1 MSHKK
6 KLLFG
11 VAAVV
16 LLCAI
21 GWLAF
26 FRFGEQRLSESE
38 ISKLREKYP
47 VCGDIRT
54 LPPNGD
60 LLVPTWEKVKA
71 REDTFI
77 YCTIGGDMTT
87 YDQYI
92 STGNPEL
99 DKKRQEN
106 GIGDVYKFY
115 EYPITVIEDAAGL
128 FQPGDKLTIAS
139 NMDFV
144 DYKPHLSKG
153 MKAIVPVIRDMDVE
167 SRMQFGVNG
176 FFYVTE
182 DGYVLS
188 AFDEQKASIKTTI
201 TGEKV
206 DVLLKELK
214 QAMKERAAVAPQAER
229 EDGEQFS

>member
-1 MSHKK
+1 MKATVK
-6 KLLFG
+6 RRKLWKFALPALALAVICLTCCSIFG
-11 VAAVV
+11 VFAPST
-16 LLCAI
+16 
-21 GWLAF
+21 
-26 FRFGEQRLSESE
+26 LSESE
-38 ISKLREKYP
+38 IAELRREYP

-77 YCTIGGDMTT
+77 YCTIDGDMTT

-92 STGNPEL
+92 STGNPDL

-144 DYKPHLSKG
+144 DYNPHLSEG
-153 MKAIVPVIRDMDVE
+153 MKAIVPVIRDMDE
-167 SRMQFGVNG
+167 ETRMQFGVNG

-188 AFDEQKASIKTTI
+188 AFDEKQASIKTAI

-214 QAMKERAAVAPQAER
+214 QAMRERSAE
-229 EDGEQFS
+229 

>member
-1 MSHKK
+1 MKATVK
-6 KLLFG
+6 RRKLWKFILPALALAVICLTCCSIFG
-11 VAAVV
+11 VFAPPA
-16 LLCAI
+16 
-21 GWLAF
+21 
-26 FRFGEQRLSESE
+26 LSESE
-38 ISKLREKYP
+38 IGELRGRYP
-47 VCGDIRT
+47 VCGDVNKIHNLGSLR
-54 LPPNGD
+54 D
-60 LLVPTWEKVKA
+60 ITWDEIK
-71 REDTFI
+71 EYHDTFI
-77 YCTIGGDMTT
+77 YCTIDGDMTT

-92 STGNPEL
+92 PTGNPEL

-153 MKAIVPVIRDMDVE
+153 MKAIVPVIRDMDKE

-182 DGYVLS
+182 NGYVLS
-188 AFDEQKASIKTTI
+188 AFDEQQASMKTAI

-214 QAMKERAAVAPQAER
+214 QAMKERAVE
-229 EDGEQFS
+229 